1 MTNYSRNVRHAVRLA
16 LAACASTAAI
26 PLAHAQQPA
35 EAAPAPAEPV
45 SEVVVTG
52 SRIAT
57 LPNEVSISPIT
68 STTAADI
75 QQTGLV
81 RTEDILN
88 MLPQI
93 TAEQNAGTSISS
105 VGVATVSLRDLGSQ
119 RTLVLINGK
128 RMQPGGAGGVPGGN
142 SNAPDI
148 DQIPAQLIERA
159 DVLTGGASAVY
170 GADAVAGVV
179 NFVLNTHYEGVKV
192 DADYGFGRHD
202 NNNQTYLNLLQQ
214 AGDIIPSSYVDAGT
228 QKEFTIVAG
237 ANFADGKGNATA
249 YFGYLNGGQ
258 AVGYEYD
265 YAGCT
270 LNGASTPG
278 FGPIGC
284 GGSSTSGTGRFLMF
298 GKGPKGSTTPVV
310 DSTVDGKT
318 GIFRDY
324 HGSTDSY
331 NYGALSYLQ
340 RPAERYTAGAFL
352 HYNVNDNAEVY
363 SETMFARYTSTAQ
376 YGPSGAFAF
385 TTYESSC
392 NNPLLT
398 TQEVSVICAPGPL
411 AANQAL
417 YGLSG
422 TNFEMGVGRRNV
434 EGGGR
439 LDQYKSDSIREVLGV
454 KGSFLDAFN
463 YDVYGQVGITD
474 FGDIEGNFLGT
485 QQINNALNVVRN
497 PANAAGTAGVV
508 PGVPIGGP
516 VCEAAVT
523 GLDAAC
529 IPWNIY
535 APGGVT
541 PAQLAYLSVPA
552 TYAAVATEYVFDGSV
567 TADLGKY
574 GIQLPTAKNGLTVN
588 VGTEFREEKYVF
600 SPDYI
605 FLNGFQA
612 GGAPAKA
619 IDGQFRVWEG
629 FTEMRLPI
637 MDNMPGADSLSL
649 EAGYRYS
656 SYTEGFNT
664 NTYKFGLEWAPIRD
678 VKLRGSYNRAVRA
691 PDANELFE
699 PNAVGAGGTAD
710 PCWGTLPAYTLA
722 QCERTGVT
730 PLEYGH
736 ITTNPAAQINT
747 EDGGNL
753 NLTPEVADTFTIG
766 AVLQSE
772 YVPNLVAS
780 IDAFYIKIA
789 NTITALTSNTV
800 ISNCANTGDPT
811 LCALIHR
818 GQGGSLWFNTAE
830 FVQTTFVNIGKVQT
844 KGLDITSHYRYDLP
858 GGMGKLNFNLVGTYT
873 KSFLTQPLPTG
884 GSYDCAG
891 YWGATCEAPLPHWR
905 HVFTT
910 NWGAPWLG
918 LDFTFRWRF
927 IGPSNVDRQSQDPA
941 LNAPFYAETSHI
953 PGYHYI
959 DLSASIPVTSSVD
972 FRVGVNN
979 IADKDPPL
987 VLNGSFS
994 DCPNT
999 TCNDNTWVGTYDTL
1013 GRYIYAHVTVKF

>member
-142 SNAPDI
+142 ANSPDI
-148 DQIPAQLIERA
+148 DQIPADLIERA

-179 NFVLNTHYEGVKV
+179 NFILNTHYEGVKV
-192 DADYGFGRHD
+192 DASYGF
-202 NNNQTYLNLLQQ
+202 NNHSNDDQMYLNLLKS
-214 AGDIIPSSYVDAGT
+214 AGDLIPSSTVNTGA
-228 QKEFTIVAG
+228 QREFTITAG

-249 YFGYLNGGQ
+249 YFGYLNGSQ
-258 AVGYEYD
+258 AVGYEFD
-265 YAGCT
+265 HAGCT

-278 FGPIGC
+278 FGPISC
-284 GGSSTSGTGRFLMF
+284 GGSSTSGPGRFLIF
-298 GKGPKGSTTPVV
+298 GKTAHATTPVA
-310 DSTVDGKT
+310 DLTVDQTT
-318 GIFRDY
+318 GNFRNY
-324 HGSTDSY
+324 AHSDSY

-352 HYNVNDNAEVY
+352 HYDVNDNAQVY
-363 SETMFARYTSTAQ
+363 TETMFARYQSTAQ

-385 TTYESSC
+385 TSYVTSC
-392 NNPLLT
+392 QNPLLSAQQSAT
-398 TQEVSVICAPGPL
+398 LCAQPL
-411 AANQAL
+411 LSQNQAAF
-417 YGLSG
+417 GLTG
-422 TNFEMGVGRRNV
+422 NNIDIYLGRRNV

-439 LDQYKSDSIREVLGV
+439 LDNYTSDSIRQVLGV
-454 KGSFLDAFN
+454 KGQFLDAFS

-474 FGDIEGNFLGT
+474 FGDLEGNFLGT
-485 QQINNALNVVRN
+485 PQIANALDVVAN
-497 PANAAGTAGVV
+497 PAVGGVAGVPVGQAVCAAALPGGSAPTCV
-508 PGVPIGGP
+508 PW
-516 VCEAAVT
+516 
-523 GLDAAC
+523 D
-529 IPWNIY
+529 IY
-535 APGGVT
+535 KPGGVT
-541 PAQLAYLSVPA
+541 PAQLAYLSTPA
-552 TYAAVATEYVFDGSV
+552 TYAATATEYVFDASV
-567 TADLGKY
+567 TGDFGKY
-574 GIQLPTAKNGLTVN
+574 GIQLPTAKNGLSVN
-588 VGTEFREEKYVF
+588 LGTEWREEKYVF
-600 SPDYI
+600 APDYV
-605 FLNGFQA
+605 FENGLQA
-612 GGAPAKA
+612 GGAPSKP
-619 IDGQFRVWEG
+619 IDGQFRVWEA
-629 FTEMRLPI
+629 FTEARLPI
-637 MDNMPGADSLSL
+637 LSEVPGAYDLSA
-649 EAGYRYS
+649 EAGYRWS
-656 SYTEGFNT
+656 TYTEGFNT
-664 NTYKFGLEWAPIRD
+664 STYKFGVEYSPIKD
-678 VKLRGSYNRAVRA
+678 IKLRGGYNRAVRA
-691 PDANELFE
+691 PNANELFE

-710 PCWGTLPAYTLA
+710 PCWGATPAFSLTE
-722 QCERTGVT
+722 CERTGVT
-730 PLEYGH
+730 PGEYGH

-753 NLTPEVADTFTIG
+753 KLTPEIADTYTYGVVFQPE
-766 AVLQSE
+766 AVQ
-772 YVPNLVAS
+772 NLVAS
-780 IDAFYIKIA
+780 VDYFYIKIRD
-789 NTITALTSNTV
+789 TITSLTSNTV
-800 ISNCANTGDPT
+800 ITNCALTGDAA
-811 LCALIHR
+811 LCGLIHR
-818 GQGGSLWFNTAE
+818 GSNGSLWFNTSE
-830 FVQTTFVNIGKVQT
+830 FVTTTFLNIGSVST
-844 KGLDITSHYRYDLP
+844 RGLDVTSHYRYDLP
-858 GGMGKLNFNLVGTYT
+858 AGLGRLNFNLVGTYT
-873 KSFLTQPLPTG
+873 KDFLTQALPNNG
-884 GSYDCAG
+884 AYNCAG

-910 NWGAPWLG
+910 NWGAPWYG

-927 IGPSNVDRQSQDPA
+927 IGPSNVDRSSSNPQ
-941 LNAPFYAETSHI
+941 LNAPFYAETAHI
-953 PGYHYI
+953 PGYNYI
-959 DLSASIPVTSSVD
+959 DLSASVPVTSAVD

-979 IADKDPPL
+979 IADKNPPL

-1013 GRYIYAHVTVKF
+1013 GRYIYARFSVKF

>member
-1 MTNYSRNVRHAVRLA
+1 MTNQSRNVRHAVRLA
-16 LAACASTAAI
+16 LAACASTAAV
-26 PLAHAQQPA
+26 PLAYAQQPPA
-35 EAAPAPAEPV
+35 EAAAPAEPV

-75 QQTGLV
+75 QETGLV

-142 SNAPDI
+142 ANAPDI

-192 DADYGFGRHD
+192 DASYSF
-202 NNNQTYLNLLQQ
+202 NNHSNDDEMYLNLLRA
-214 AGDIIPSSYVDAGT
+214 AGDDIPSSTVNTGT
-228 QKEFTIVAG
+228 QKEITILTG

-258 AVGYEYD
+258 AVGYEFD
-265 YAGCT
+265 HAGCT

-278 FGPIGC
+278 FGPINC
-284 GGSSTSGTGRFLMF
+284 GGSSTSATGRFFEL
-298 GKGPKGSTTPVV
+298 GKVNGVTTTIL
-310 DSTVDGKT
+310 DSTVDKKT
-318 GIFRDY
+318 GVFRPYSDL
-324 HGSTDSY
+324 TDSY

-352 HYNVNDNAEVY
+352 HYDVNDYATVY

-385 TTYESSC
+385 TSYVTSC

-398 TQEVSVICAPGPL
+398 AQEVSVLCNPTQL
-411 AANQAL
+411 AENQAFS
-417 YGLSG
+417 GLTG
-422 TNFEMGVGRRNV
+422 NQFLMYLGRRNV

-439 LDQYKSDSIREVLGV
+439 LDNYKSDSIRQVIGV
-454 KGSFLDAFN
+454 RGGFLDAFN

-474 FGDIEGNFLGT
+474 FGDLEGNFLGVP
-485 QQINNALNVVRN
+485 QIANALDVVPN
-497 PANAAGTAGVV
+497 PATGGVKGVAAGA
-508 PGVPIGGP
+508 P
-516 VCEAAVT
+516 VCEAAIT
-523 GLDAAC
+523 GLAPTC
-529 IPWNIY
+529 VPWNIY
-535 APGGVT
+535 TPGGVT
-541 PAQLAYLSVPA
+541 PAQLAYLSVPS
-552 TYAAVATEYVFDGSV
+552 TFAAVATEYVFDASV
-567 TADLGKY
+567 TGDFGKY

-588 VGTEFREEKYVF
+588 FGTEYREEKYVF

-605 FLNGFQA
+605 YENGLQA
-612 GGAPAKA
+612 GGAPSLP

-629 FTEMRLPI
+629 FTELRLPI
-637 MDNMPGADSLSL
+637 ISEMPGVYDLSA

-664 NTYKFGLEWAPIRD
+664 NTYKFGVEYAPIKD
-678 VKLRGSYNRAVRA
+678 IKLRGGYNRAVRA
-691 PDANELFE
+691 PNANELFE

-710 PCWGTLPAYTLA
+710 PCWGPNPSLSAVECA
-722 QCERTGVT
+722 RTGVT
-730 PLEYGH
+730 PAEYGH
-736 ITTNPAAQINT
+736 IVVNPAAQINT

-753 NLTPEVADTFTIG
+753 HLTPEIADTYTFGTVI
-766 AVLQSE
+766 QPE
-772 YVPNLVAS
+772 FIPNLVAS
-780 IDAFYIKIA
+780 VDAFYINIRD
-789 NTITALTSNTV
+789 TITSLTSNTV
-800 ISNCANTGDPT
+800 ITDCALSGDAA
-811 LCALIHR
+811 LCSLIHR
-818 GQGGSLWFNTAE
+818 GLGGSLWFNTSE
-830 FVQTTFVNIGKVQT
+830 FVQTTFLNIGKVQT
-844 KGLDITSHYRYDLP
+844 KGLDVTSHYRYDLP
-858 GGMGKLNFNLVGTYT
+858 GLGRLSVNLVGTYT
-873 KSFLTQPLPTG
+873 KNFETQPLPTAY
-884 GSYDCAG
+884 SYDCAG

-905 HVFTT
+905 HVLTT
-910 NWGAPWLG
+910 TWGAPWYG

-927 IGPSNVDRQSQDPA
+927 IGPSNVDRTSVNPE
-941 LNAPFYAETSHI
+941 LNAPYYAETSHI
-953 PGYHYI
+953 PGYSYF
-959 DLSASIPVTSSVD
+959 DLSASVPVTNAVD
-972 FRVGVNN
+972 FRIGVNN
-979 IADKDPPL
+979 IADKNPPL

-1013 GRYIYAHVTVKF
+1013 GRYIYAHVTLKF